1 MRAFLLILPLL
12 ILFGCAGKVPQKT
25 GYAPLTEE
33 EVTQALKDALSRG
46 IARSAA
52 SVARTDGYFAN
63 PQLKIGLPED
73 ANKLENTLR
82 KLGFGVEIDRSV
94 LQLNR
99 AAEWAAGRA
108 KPVFI
113 KAITS
118 MSIDDAFD
126 LLNGAQDAAT
136 RYLIDESRDELY
148 EQFRPIISEALAET
162 SAARY
167 YADLVKH
174 YNALP
179 LVYDVDPDL
188 DDYVTEQALDGLFV
202 LMAQEEARI
211 RTLAS
216 SRGTRLMKRV
226 FGSLDR

>member
-1 MRAFLLILPLL
+1 MRALLLILPLL
-12 ILFGCAGKVPQKT
+12 MLFGCSGKELQQI

-52 SVARTDGYFAN
+52 SAAQTDGYFGN
-63 PQLKIGLPED
+63 PQLKIKLPED
-73 ANKLENTLR
+73 AEKLENTLR
-82 KLGFGVEIDRSV
+82 KLGFGGEIDRSV

-99 AAEWAAGRA
+99 AAEKAAASA

-113 KAITS
+113 KAITA

-126 LLNGAQDAAT
+126 LLNGEADAAT
-136 RYLIDESRDELY
+136 SYLSDESRDELY
-148 EQFRPIISEALAET
+148 QQFRPIVSEALAET
-162 SAARY
+162 SATRY
-167 YADLVKH
+167 YGDIVKR

-179 LVYDVDPDL
+179 LVFDVDPDL
-188 DDYVTEQALDGLFV
+188 DNYVTEKAIDGLFL

-211 RTLAS
+211 RSIAS
-216 SRGTRLMKRV
+216 SRSTRLMKRV
-226 FGSLDR
+226 FGSLD